1 MPNIRMPDGQVVSF
15 PDDFSRERIQG
26 LIAQRYPR
34 ETAQAIIAS
43 GKRTT
48 PSAEA
53 SAPPSPRAPA
63 SQVMA
68 GLSSAVEG
76 VPIGGPYLR
85 SGVESAAAGALSTL
99 TGEPYA
105 DVRQFM
111 GDMADRSQEE
121 YPITSTIGKV
131 GGAIGGTLPMVL
143 AAPSAFGA
151 GTGGLLVRSG
161 ASALSG
167 AAIGGAD
174 AAVRSG
180 GDLEAV
186 KDGTLWGGVFGLAG
200 PSIGALVGKGV
211 SAAGEW
217 LGPGVSKAQRAFGR
231 ALGRDGVDDVASRMG
246 AMGPDA
252 MPMDLG
258 PNLQRQAGAL
268 AATPGRG
275 QAIVRDA
282 ITARQAGAGARVT
295 GALDDALGAPVDTV
309 ALADDIIARRSA
321 AARPLYDAAYA
332 KPVPFT
338 TELEELLKRPAM
350 SRAMGEARRLAANDE
365 TFDAATRGWFA
376 NIADDGTAAI
386 QRTPSVYELDQTKRA
401 LDDMISA
408 AQRGGNNNE
417 ARIFTQLKNKLT
429 GMVDA
434 AVPEYKAA
442 REAFSGPAA
451 VLDAIEEGQQVFGRN
466 LTPAQ
471 LKTRMLKMGA
481 AERDA
486 FQQGARAEIAK
497 IMGTARNDALA
508 ARSAFEKGWN
518 KEKLAA
524 ILGDAEANKL
534 LGSLDA
540 ETAFTRTRDVVT
552 GNSETAARLAAQQDV
567 GAGARGQGVIEQ
579 AGNLNFGTAMARMGD
594 KLLGGAR
601 SASQA
606 KVNEELAGL
615 LTSRDPQALTRA
627 IGLIQRA
634 QRRGDIG
641 AERARQ
647 LVQAFSVGGAVP
659 VTAQRS
665 P

>member
-34 ETAQAIIAS
+34 ETAEAIIAS
-43 GKRTT
+43 GKRTP
-48 PSAEA
+48 PSEEA
-53 SAPPSPRAPA
+53 SEPPSPRAPA

-76 VPIGGPYLR
+76 VPIAGPYLR
-85 SGVESAAAGALSTL
+85 SGVESAAAGALSTM

-105 DVRQFM
+105 DVRQRM

-121 YPITSTIGKV
+121 YPVTSTIGKV

-143 AAPSAFGA
+143 AAPGAFGA

-186 KDGTLWGGVFGLAG
+186 KDGTLWGGAFGLAG

-211 SAAGEW
+211 RAAGEW
-217 LGPGVSKAQRAFGR
+217 LGPGVSKAQRAFGQ
-231 ALGRDGVDDVASRMG
+231 ALGRDAVDDVAARMG

-268 AATPGRG
+268 AATPGRS
-275 QAIVRDA
+275 QEIVRSA
-282 ITARQAGAGARVT
+282 IGAR
-295 GALDDALGAPVDTV
+295 DAAANSRINQTVDATIGPAPSLPRIEAQIAENMAAVGEEYGKVFAKARRVDTSP
-309 ALADDIIARRSA
+309 IANELDSA
-321 AARPLYDAAYA
+321 AVNLRG
-332 KPVPFT
+332 
-338 TELEELLKRPAM
+338 PA
-350 SRAMGEARRLAANDE
+350 
-365 TFDAATRGWFA
+365 
-376 NIADDGTAAI
+376 
-386 QRTPSVYELDQTKRA
+386 Q
-401 LDDMISA
+401 
-408 AQRGGNNNE
+408 
-417 ARIFTQLKNKLT
+417 
-429 GMVDA
+429 
-434 AVPEYKAA
+434 KAA
-442 REAFSGPAA
+442 REVRKMLNIIGTDE
-451 VLDAIEEGQQVFGRN
+451 LDPNPYTLFQTRQAIDGLMATETNPKALNLLATTRKQVDNRLSASVPGIKKVDARFQELAQQREGLQRGQQVLDSGRTAPRPPE
-466 LTPAQ
+466 LA
-471 LKTRMLKMGA
+471 REFSEGA
-481 AERDA
+481 VPSGDMVGPSAVPLRLRE
-486 FQQGARAEIAK
+486 GTRAEIDR
-497 IMGTARNDALA
+497 IIGTNANDRVALQKFIKGEGDWNRDRLVTVFGKGKA
-508 ARSAFEKGWN
+508 DKLIGLLDRERAF
-518 KEKLAA
+518 
-524 ILGDAEANKL
+524 
-534 LGSLDA
+534 A
-540 ETAFTRTRDVVT
+540 ETSNIVTR
-552 GNSETAARLAAQQDV
+552 NSETAARLSAQADV
-567 GAGARGQGVIEQ
+567 GAGSSRSPGVIEQ
-579 AGNLNFGTAMARMGD
+579 AGNLNFGTAAMRMGD
-594 KLLGGAR
+594 KFIGGAR
-601 SASQA
+601 SAAQERM
-606 KVNEELAGL
+606 NEELAGL

-665 P
+665 R

>member
-34 ETAQAIIAS
+34 ETAEAIIAS
-43 GKRTT
+43 GKRTA

-53 SAPPSPRAPA
+53 SEPPSPRAPA

-76 VPIGGPYLR
+76 VPIAGPYLR
-85 SGVESAAAGALSTL
+85 SGVESAAAGVLSTL

-121 YPITSTIGKV
+121 YPVTSTLGKV

-143 AAPSAFGA
+143 AAPGAFGA

-186 KDGTLWGGVFGLAG
+186 KDGTLWGGAFGLAG

-211 SAAGEW
+211 RAAGEW
-217 LGPGVSKAQRAFGR
+217 LGPGVSKAQRAFGQ
-231 ALGRDGVDDVASRMG
+231 ALGRDAVDDVAARMG

-268 AATPGRG
+268 AATPGRN
-275 QAIVRDA
+275 QEIVRSA
-282 ITARQAGAGARVT
+282 IGARDAGANQRIT
-295 GALDDALGAPVDTV
+295 SALDDTLGRAPVISQIERQI
-309 ALADDIIARRSA
+309 ADNMDELGPEYQRVFQNARRVDTTPIAENLESQIVNLRGEA
-321 AARPLYDAAYA
+321 QTAVRRVRDMLNITG
-332 KPVPFT
+332 T
-338 TELEELLKRPAM
+338 TELDPNPYTLFQTRQAIDGMLET
-350 SRAMGEARRLAANDE
+350 EANTKVIRVLSQTRQAIDNRLASSVPGIKPI
-365 TFDAATRGWFA
+365 DARFSELAR
-376 NIADDGTAAI
+376 
-386 QRTPSVYELDQTKRA
+386 QRTA
-401 LDDMISA
+401 L
-408 AQRGGNNNE
+408 QRGQQTLDSGRTAPRPQE
-417 ARIFTQLKNKLT
+417 LAQEVQQGALPQGQQI
-429 GMVDA
+429 GPS
-434 AVPEYKAA
+434 AVPV
-442 REAFSGPAA
+442 R
-451 VLDAIEEGQQVFGRN
+451 L
-466 LTPAQ
+466 
-471 LKTRMLKMGA
+471 
-481 AERDA
+481 
-486 FQQGARAEIAK
+486 QQGARAEIER
-497 IMGTARNDALA
+497 IVGTNANDRVALQRLIKGDGDWNRDRLVTLFGQDRA
-508 ARSAFEKGWN
+508 DRIFRVLDTERAF
-518 KEKLAA
+518 
-524 ILGDAEANKL
+524 
-534 LGSLDA
+534 A
-540 ETAFTRTRDVVT
+540 ETSNIVTR
-552 GNSETAARLAAQQDV
+552 NSETAARSAAMQEV
-567 GAGARGQGVIEQ
+567 APTRPQGVLRS
-579 AGNLNFGTAMARMGD
+579 ALNMRFGDAAADMGD
-594 KLLGGAR
+594 RAIGGVR
-601 SASQA
+601 SAALERS
-606 KVNEELAGL
+606 NEELAGL

-627 IGLIQRA
+627 IGLIQNA

-665 P
+665 R